1 MITKKTLLAYLLD
14 LDMEMSA
21 LRAKMEDLES
31 KITPPKK
38 ASKAKAKEEKVETP
52 KRSVGRPKKTA

>member
-1 MITKKTLLAYLLD
+1 MISKKTLLAYLLD

-21 LRAKMEDLES
+21 IKTKLEDLEN

-38 ASKAKAKEEKVETP
+38 ESKAKAKEEKVDAP
-52 KRSVGRPKKTA
+52 KRGRGRPKKTA